1 LQTILKALT
10 LHGEEGRL
18 MSSSVTRNK
27 WFKYRFLKKSEEIA
41 PHLPETRI
49 MTKKAFW
56 DLIAKYRHVIVKPV
70 GGSRGQGVIQV
81 SSIGNNKFALHF
93 ENIRHK
99 IQGKENTYMYLK
111 RKIGSIRYMVQRRIS
126 RPTINSRPFDLR
138 VITQRRRYSDLWFV
152 TATVAKVAGKGYI
165 VSNNTR
171 SRGALL
177 PVLTAFQRSTIKH
190 LSPQTLLSSIE
201 RIALLS
207 TKRLATY
214 FKGHRIYGLDMG
226 LDQKGSVW
234 IIEANLYPSTSHFW
248 KLKDKTMY
256 HRIMEYK
263 KGLN

>member
-1 LQTILKALT
+1 MEK
-10 LHGEEGRL
+10 GGRI
-18 MSSSVTRNK
+18 MSNSMTRNK
-27 WFKYRFLKKSEEIA
+27 WFKYWFLKKSEQLA
-41 PHLPETRI
+41 SYVPETRI
-49 MTKKAFW
+49 MTKNDFW
-56 DLIAKYRHVIVKPV
+56 DLMAKYRHVIVKPI

-81 SSIGNNKFALHF
+81 SSIGNDQYALHF
-93 ENIRHK
+93 ENIRFM

-126 RPTINSRPFDLR
+126 RPTINGRPFDLR
-138 VITQRRRYSDLWFV
+138 VIIQRRRYSNLWIV
-152 TATVAKVAGKGYI
+152 TAKVAKVAGKGYI

-190 LSPQTLLSSIE
+190 LSPEILLSNIE

-207 TKRLATY
+207 TQRLATY
-214 FKGHRIYGLDMG
+214 FKGHRIYGLDIG

-256 HRIMEYK
+256 HRIMAYK
-263 KGLN
+263 RDVVPLY